1 MESSKADKCCDPTKV
16 VMSFT
21 EKCGTVTLG
30 LAVTLIPPVFTNPY
44 YICPTSVGSNLII
57 QYVVTNLSTT
67 CTINTPRYVSDT
79 LTGVHTVGKGKL
91 RPGESDTF
99 LTYYTIPAS
108 ACGTGDPAGTIVSEA
123 VAYVHYDHQCTVLIT
138 QETTTIDG
146 IIPIP

>member
-67 CTINTPRYVSDT
+67 CT
-79 LTGVHTVGKGKL
+79 
-91 RPGESDTF
+91 F